1 VSVGDVAER
10 RIREGRLVAII
21 RLPETGQVEAIAG
34 VLVRAGIRAIEV
46 TFDSPGAIQAIRV
59 LAHRFGREVAVGAGT
74 VMTTADVL
82 AAQQSGASFC
92 VSPHMDPEIV
102 RSTVAVGLL
111 SVPGAFT
118 AGEVVAACRAGA
130 GMVKL
135 FPSDPAGVAYLRAL
149 RGPLPSVP
157 FIPAGGIRIDGVRD
171 YLAAGAVAVGL
182 GSSLVSAEASL
193 EEIEER
199 AGRAIALARQ
209 AHVA

>member
-21 RLPETGQVEAIAG
+21 RLPETGQVEAIAE

-46 TFDSPGAIQAIRV
+46 TFDSPGAIHAIRV
-59 LAHRFGREVAVGAGT
+59 LARRFGREVAVGAGT

-82 AAQQSGASFC
+82 AAQESGATFC

-102 RSTVAVGLL
+102 RSTIAAGLL
-111 SVPGAFT
+111 AIPGAFT

-149 RGPLPSVP
+149 RGPLPNVP
-157 FIPAGGIRIDGVRD
+157 FIPTGGIRIDAVRD
-171 YLAAGAVAVGL
+171 YLAAGAIAVGL
-182 GSSLVSAEASL
+182 GSSLVSADASL
-193 EEIEER
+193 DGIKER
-199 AGRAIALARQ
+199 AGRAIALARE